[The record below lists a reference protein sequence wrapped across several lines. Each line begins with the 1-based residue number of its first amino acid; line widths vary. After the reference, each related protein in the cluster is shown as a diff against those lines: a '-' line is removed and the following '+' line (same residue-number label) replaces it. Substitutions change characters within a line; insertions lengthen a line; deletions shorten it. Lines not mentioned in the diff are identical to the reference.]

1 MAKTKE
7 ELKVYNR
14 EKQALKRAKL
24 KEEGIPTS
32 SYKDTVKARKKAKEK
47 GLLKFEVMNVDQETI
62 ELWKEWVSYTPSNSK
77 AQNLK
82 KLLKKARDN
91 APYWI
96 V

>member
-7 ELKVYNR
+7 ELKEYNR
-14 EKQALKRAKL
+14 IKQQEKRDKL
-24 KEEGIPTS
+24 KEKGIIS
-32 SYKDTVKARKKAKEK
+32 SNPQAVLKSRKKAKEK

-62 ELWKEWVSYTPSNSK
+62 DLWKEWVSYTPSNSK